1 MKPFPTKSKIPTIT
15 NLTNSTAPKGAQ
27 GIGGLMVQ
35 GNLQKKTND
44 SKLQKN
50 EVSFDQVN
58 LYWKNAKFNLKSE
71 GKSIF
76 IENCS
81 EIAKMAESHLNDLS
95 KLIDPKAGKA
105 EKELPIQE
113 LIKDLKKVKTACK

>member
-1 MKPFPTKSKIPTIT
+1 
-15 NLTNSTAPKGAQ
+15 
-27 GIGGLMVQ
+27 MVQ

-58 LYWKNAKFNLKSE
+58 LYWKKAKFNLKSE

-76 IENCS
+76 IENCL

-95 KLIDPKAGKA
+95 NLIDPKAVKA
-105 EKELPIQE
+105 EKELLIQE